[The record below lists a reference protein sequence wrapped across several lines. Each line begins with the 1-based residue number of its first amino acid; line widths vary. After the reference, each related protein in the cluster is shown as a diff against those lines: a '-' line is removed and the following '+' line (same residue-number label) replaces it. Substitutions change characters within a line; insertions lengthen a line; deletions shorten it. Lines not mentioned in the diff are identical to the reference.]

1 MGRSCNGV
9 RLSFLIQSHLLI
21 PLILNLLTAEL
32 LGVRVKIIYLPL
44 IRILDITAF
53 RKKIR
58 EIQKIHV
65 WALVT
70 TEVEKKQMSMEYLC
84 IFKHTIKKS
93 TTPLSWSYSCLDFND
108 NLFSNHCVSLLLI
121 CLIPTEMMIHA
132 CPQGAVCYNLLLEAG
147 I

>member
-65 WALVT
+65 
-70 TEVEKKQMSMEYLC
+70 
-84 IFKHTIKKS
+84 
-93 TTPLSWSYSCLDFND
+93 
-108 NLFSNHCVSLLLI
+108 
-121 CLIPTEMMIHA
+121 
-132 CPQGAVCYNLLLEAG
+132 
-147 I
+147 